1 MRKTIHVATTVMLV
15 VLVAA
20 QSAIAQTAPDVWRS
34 FAERLDVGTELTVRL
49 NDGRSFRATLV
60 GVRTDAMLLQ
70 PKTRIPV
77 AIQSVPYEEIVRLE
91 RAKPAAGVGKAVA
104 IGVATGVGTFFG
116 ILALLYGLVGD

>member
-60 GVRTDAMLLQ
+60 DVRTDAMLLQ

>member
-49 NDGRSFRATLV
+49 NDGRSFSRHAR
-60 GVRTDAMLLQ
+60 GRSNGRD
-70 PKTRIPV
+70 
-77 AIQSVPYEEIVRLE
+77 
-91 RAKPAAGVGKAVA
+91 AVA
-104 IGVATGVGTFFG
+104 TQNTHPGGHSVG
-116 ILALLYGLVGD
+116 AV

>member
-1 MRKTIHVATTVMLV
+1 MRKTIHVATTVVLV
-15 VLVAA
+15 VLVTV
-20 QSAIAQTAPDVWRS
+20 QSTIAQTAPDVWRS
-34 FAERLDVGTELTVRL
+34 FAERLDIGTELTVRL

-77 AIQSVPYEEIVRLE
+77 AIQSVPYDEIVRLE
-91 RAKPAAGVGKAVA
+91 RAKPGTGVGKAVA

-116 ILALLYGLVGD
+116 ILALLYGVVGD

>member
-1 MRKTIHVATTVMLV
+1 MLV

-91 RAKPAAGVGKAVA
+91 RAKPGTGVGKAVA

-116 ILALLYGLVGD
+116 ILALLYGVVGD

>member
-49 NDGRSFRATLV
+49 NDGRGFRATLV

-116 ILALLYGLVGD
+116 ILALLYGLVGE

>member
-60 GVRTDAMLLQ
+60 GVQTDAMLLQ

>member
-1 MRKTIHVATTVMLV
+1 MRKTIHVATTVVLV
-15 VLVAA
+15 VLVAV
-20 QSAIAQTAPDVWRS
+20 QSTIAQTAPDVWRS
-34 FAERLDVGTELTVRL
+34 FAERLDIGTELTVRL

-77 AIQSVPYEEIVRLE
+77 AIQSVPYDEIVRLE
-91 RAKPAAGVGKAVA
+91 RAKPGTGVGKAVA

-116 ILALLYGLVGD
+116 ILALLYGVVGD

>member
-1 MRKTIHVATTVMLV
+1 MRKTIHVATTVVLV
-15 VLVAA
+15 VLLAA
-20 QSAIAQTAPDVWRS
+20 HNTIAQTAPDVWRS

-60 GVRTDAMLLQ
+60 GVRTDAMLMQ

-77 AIQSVPYEEIVRLE
+77 AIQSVPYDEIVRLE
-91 RAKPAAGVGKAVA
+91 RAKPGTGVGKAVA

-116 ILALLYGLVGD
+116 ILALLYGAIGD

>member
-116 ILALLYGLVGD
+116 ILALLYGVVGD

>member
-91 RAKPAAGVGKAVA
+91 RAKPATGAGKAVA

>member
-1 MRKTIHVATTVMLV
+1 MRKTIRVATTVMLV

-20 QSAIAQTAPDVWRS
+20 QSAIAQTAPEVWRS

-60 GVRTDAMLLQ
+60 AVRTDAMLLQ

-91 RAKPAAGVGKAVA
+91 RAKPATGAGKAVA

>member
-1 MRKTIHVATTVMLV
+1 MRKTIHVTTTVVLV
-15 VLVAA
+15 VLVAV
-20 QSAIAQTAPDVWRS
+20 QSTIAQTAPDVWRS
-34 FAERLDVGTELTVRL
+34 FAERLDIGTELTVRL

-77 AIQSVPYEEIVRLE
+77 AIQSVPYDEIVRLE
-91 RAKPAAGVGKAVA
+91 RAKPGTGVGKAVA

-116 ILALLYGLVGD
+116 ILALLYGVVGD

>member
-77 AIQSVPYEEIVRLE
+77 AIQSVPYDEIVRLE
-91 RAKPAAGVGKAVA
+91 RAKPGTGVGKAVA

-116 ILALLYGLVGD
+116 ILALLYGVVGD

>member
-91 RAKPAAGVGKAVA
+91 RAKPAAGAGKAVA

-116 ILALLYGLVGD
+116 ILALLYGVVGD